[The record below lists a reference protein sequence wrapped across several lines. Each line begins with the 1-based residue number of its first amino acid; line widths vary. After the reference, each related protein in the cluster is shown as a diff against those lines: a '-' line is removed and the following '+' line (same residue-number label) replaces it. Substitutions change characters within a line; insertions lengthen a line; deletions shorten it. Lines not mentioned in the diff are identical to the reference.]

1 MKASLKA
8 LALIAMGLFLYS
20 RIYNGTLLYYISERF
35 AWLTLLA
42 AIGFI
47 IVGASYRYRTAPAH
61 EHEHDDDGHEHHQH
75 DHAGHQH
82 GNLSW
87 TGLLLVAL
95 PVILGLLVP
104 PKPLGAAAMGNREI
118 SVGAVNSAAA
128 PKTTQVI
135 SRPTTEKNV
144 LDWLIDF
151 RLVQDPAAFADQ
163 EAKLIGF
170 VYRDERFG
178 TEQFMVSRFVISCC
192 AADAAPLGLVVA
204 WPETPG
210 LSSDQ
215 WVEVSGRLQPGEFD
229 GEPMPILIADKV
241 TPTEVPDQ
249 PYLYPY

>member
-1 MKASLKA
+1 MKSSFKA
-8 LALIAMGLFLYS
+8 LVLIALGLFLYS

-35 AWLTLLA
+35 AWLTLFA

-47 IVGASYRYRTAPAH
+47 IVGASCRYRAAQTH
-61 EHEHDDDGHEHHQH
+61 QHEHDGDDEHHHH

-82 GNLSW
+82 GNFGW
-87 TGLLLVAL
+87 GALLLVAL
-95 PVILGLLVP
+95 PVILGLLIP
-104 PKPLGAAAMGNREI
+104 PKPLGAAAMSNREI
-118 SVGAVNSAAA
+118 SVGSVNSATA
-128 PKTTQVI
+128 PKTTQII

-151 RLVQDPAAFADQ
+151 RLAQDPAAFADQ
-163 EAKLIGF
+163 EAKVIGF

-178 TEQFMVSRFVISCC
+178 MDQFMVSRFVLSCC
-192 AADAAPLGLVVA
+192 AADAAPLGLVVK
-204 WPETPG
+204 WPETSR

-229 GEPMPILIADKV
+229 GEPMPILIAEKV
-241 TPTEVPDQ
+241 TSTDVPDQ